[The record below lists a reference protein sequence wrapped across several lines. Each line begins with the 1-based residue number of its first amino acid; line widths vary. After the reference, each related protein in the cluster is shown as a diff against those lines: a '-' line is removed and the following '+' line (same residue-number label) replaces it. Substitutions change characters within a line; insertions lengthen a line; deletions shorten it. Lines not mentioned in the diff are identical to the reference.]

1 MRLYDPEKGSI
12 TIDGTNLKDIN
23 LPWFHHNVTAI
34 VSQEPEMFEGSVQ
47 FNIGYCTQETKS
59 LEEISDSAKLADA
72 DKFIRDKDRFPDGYE
87 TLVGEK
93 GVKLSGG

>member
-1 MRLYDPEKGSI
+1 MRLYDCDKGSI
-12 TIDGTNLKDIN
+12 TIDGCNLKALS

-34 VSQEPEMFEGSVQ
+34 VSQEPEMFEGEVKY
-47 FNIGYCTQETKS
+47 NIGYAKDHT
-59 LEEISDSAKLADA
+59 EEAEIIEAAKLADA
-72 DKFIRDKDRFPDGYE
+72 DKFIRDKDRFPDGYK

>member
-1 MRLYDPEKGSI
+1 MRLFNCDKGKI
-12 TIDGTNLKDIN
+12 TIDGYDLKDIN

-34 VSQEPEMFEGSVQ
+34 VSQEPEMFEGEVKY
-47 FNIGYCTQETKS
+47 NIGYAKDNAS
-59 LEEISDSAKLADA
+59 LDDIIEASKLADA
-72 DKFIRDKDRFPDGYE
+72 DKFIRDKDRFPDGYA